1 MFVTNSKRHGS
12 KLSSPFKKG
21 HQLNYLFF
29 QLLLW
34 PGIITQPLFSLFLF
48 FFFLP
53 LGIWIDNVLR
63 WAQGRHQLRAW
74 MDSNFLVMMLIFFS
88 FLVFIL
94 IYCHFFLITP
104 HSRHI
109 LPPPRLK
116 IHMVNLF
123 NLILTF
129 RNDLKIYI
137 YKQKMKWGLQIN
149 I

>member
-1 MFVTNSKRHGS
+1 MDG
-12 KLSSPFKKG
+12 
-21 HQLNYLFF
+21 F
-29 QLLLW
+29 QLSCDDVV
-34 PGIITQPLFSLFLF
+34 FY
-48 FFFLP
+48 
-53 LGIWIDNVLR
+53 
-63 WAQGRHQLRAW
+63 
-74 MDSNFLVMMLIFFS
+74 S

-137 YKQKMKWGLQIN
+137 YKQQMKWGLQIN

>member
-1 MFVTNSKRHGS
+1 
-12 KLSSPFKKG
+12 
-21 HQLNYLFF
+21 
-29 QLLLW
+29 
-34 PGIITQPLFSLFLF
+34 
-48 FFFLP
+48 LP
-53 LGIWIDNVLR
+53 LGIWMDNVLR

-109 LPPPRLK
+109 LPPPKLK

-137 YKQKMKWGLQIN
+137 YKQQMKWGLQIN